1 MRLKTAQNRYQ
12 PQPPIEVNKKQSNV
26 NEQTIRHQQQEKQA
40 QPQQIRNE
48 ERFPKENL
56 GEMTQLVAGDS
67 QKQKAIKFREKQL
80 SQDLAEHRLKL
91 KQKGANIG
99 TDFEEGETP
108 NNFNEIMNKISMM
121 ELPREYKEDMLVSH
135 VRFFFFCQLDCMS
148 RRG

>member
-1 MRLKTAQNRYQ
+1 MRLKLAQNRY
-12 PQPPIEVNKKQSNV
+12 QPPIEVNKKQSNV

-40 QPQQIRNE
+40 QQQIRNE
-48 ERFPKENL
+48 ERLPKEDL
-56 GEMTQLVAGDS
+56 SEMTQLVPGES

-91 KQKGANIG
+91 KQKGANVG
-99 TDFEEGETP
+99 ADFEEGETP

-135 VRFFFFCQLDCMS
+135 VQYFFFVN
-148 RRG
+148 